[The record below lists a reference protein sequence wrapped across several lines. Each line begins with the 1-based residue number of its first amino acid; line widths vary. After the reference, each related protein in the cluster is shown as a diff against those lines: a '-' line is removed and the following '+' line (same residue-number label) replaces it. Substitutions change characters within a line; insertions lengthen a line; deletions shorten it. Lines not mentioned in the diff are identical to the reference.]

1 MKSKM
6 IVILLTLSMQIF
18 AQSETLENYVR
29 YGLENNLALKQK
41 QFNLEKNL
49 SSLQEAQGM
58 FFPSLGVN
66 ARYSRAGGGR
76 EIIFPVGNLVNPIHS
91 ALNYLMQQNLFP
103 TNIQNEI
110 IPFLRKEEQETKISL
125 VQPLF
130 QPAIFYNYNIQDKIL
145 EISQLDKK
153 VFARS
158 LVDQIKNSYF
168 NYLKCKGVEKIYE
181 SSLELVNE
189 NLRVC
194 ESLQKN
200 DKITIDIVYRAKAEV
215 SEMEQKLME
224 AKNNSELAASYF
236 NFLLNN
242 PLEREIIIDTTIVWQ
257 TVISDL
263 NQTCLNATEK
273 REEIL
278 QLEYMAE
285 IYKDK
290 KSMANSNYFPT
301 LVFAADYGFQGEQYR
316 FTDKDDYWMASL
328 VLHWNLFNGFQDVS
342 KSEQAELE
350 RKKVEVQMEELK
362 KQISLQVINSYKN
375 YELSQKSLISAQEML
390 ASMKISFR
398 IIEKKYIEGIASY
411 IEYLDSRN
419 KLLQSEINE
428 VVSKYDYQ
436 QKISELEKMAA
447 FIDLKN
453 YE

>member
-41 QFNLEKNL
+41 QFDLEKSL

-242 PLEREIIIDTTIVWQ
+242 PLEREIIIDTTIVRQ

-263 NQTCLNATEK
+263 NQTCLNAIEK

-350 RKKVEVQMEELK
+350 KKKVEVQMEELK
-362 KQISLQVINSYKN
+362 KQISLQVINSYKD

>member
-41 QFNLEKNL
+41 QFNLEKSL

-58 FFPSLGVN
+58 FFPSFEVN

-91 ALNYLMQQNLFP
+91 ALNYLLQQNLFP

-168 NYLKCKGVEKIYE
+168 NYLKCKGVEEIYE

-224 AKNNSELAASYF
+224 AKNSSELAASYF

-263 NQTCLNATEK
+263 NQTCLNAIEK

-350 RKKVEVQMEELK
+350 KKKVEVQMEELK

-375 YELSQKSLISAQEML
+375 YELSQKSLISAKEML

>member
-41 QFNLEKNL
+41 QFNLEKSL

-263 NQTCLNATEK
+263 NQTYLNAIEK

-290 KSMANSNYFPT
+290 KSMANSNYFPS

-375 YELSQKSLISAQEML
+375 YELSQKSLISAKEML